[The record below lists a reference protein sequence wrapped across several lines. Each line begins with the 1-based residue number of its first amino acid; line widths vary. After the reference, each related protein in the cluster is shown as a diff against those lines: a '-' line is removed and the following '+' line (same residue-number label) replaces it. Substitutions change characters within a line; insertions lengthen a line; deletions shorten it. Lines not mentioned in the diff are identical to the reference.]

1 MKKTTLP
8 VALIQE
14 RNHGDADANLAVIEQ
29 RVAEAAKRGA
39 KLVLLQEL
47 HNGPYFCQHENVCE
61 FDLAETI
68 PGPSTAAPGTHWRS
82 SHGVVLVSSLFETP
96 RRRAVPQHRG
106 GLRSRRLDR
115 RQVPQDAHPGRSG
128 LLREVLLHPGRHR
141 LRTDRHLGRP
151 PRRDG
156 VLGPVV
162 SGRRAPDGAGRR
174 RTAALSRPRS
184 AGTRTDEQDEK
195 DRQRNAWILSHRGHA
210 VANGLPVLSVQP
222 RRP

>member
-14 RNHGDADANLAVIEQ
+14 RNHGEPDANLAVIEA

-39 KLVLLQEL
+39 RAGAAAGTAQRSVLLPARIGGRVRPGRNHSRPE
-47 HNGPYFCQHENVCE
+47 HR
-61 FDLAETI
+61 A
-68 PGPSTAAPGTHWRS
+68 PGPAGQAA
-82 SHGVVLVSSLFETP
+82 
-96 RRRAVPQHRG
+96 RRGAGQLAVREARDRPVPQHRG
-106 GLRSRRLDR
+106 GVRRRRLDR

-128 LLREVLLHPGRHR
+128 LLREVLLHPGRPR
-141 LRTDRHLGRP
+141 LRADRYLGRP

-174 RTAALSRPRS
+174 RTAAVSRPRS
-184 AGTRTDEQDEK
+184 AGIRTTS
-195 DRQRNAWILSHRGHA
+195 R
-210 VANGLPVLSVQP
+210 P
-222 RRP
+222 RRIASAMPGSSATAAMPSPTACRC